1 MNKYVVTLKDG
12 QPICT
17 VIKSDKSQ
25 YTMEGAELIQFL
37 GRIDEG
43 IYGRKSRK
51 NPLYNKKDKGPS
63 LIYINKLQ
71 GKNVQLRNYPEL
83 ARPLRYL
90 YLENRKEVRADLD
103 KRKKVLIGKA
113 AAGVMIGGIAL
124 AILGDTAAKTIDL
137 ETTATYEEEVV
148 KEINTQE
155 LINIEIIPE
164 EEVKN
169 IIEDTEDEL
178 TNEELESI
186 ENELI
191 QLNVDPVYD
200 PGIDQ
205 NVDNYLDEIRAASQR
220 RGISESLIYDV
231 MSQESAGKGDNLGQ
245 FEFNAWKDE
254 VLKIYNFEKQ
264 AYEKIVFTDTPD
276 KYQGKVDVIVTRK
289 DMQNKK
295 TQAYVIGINLQHY
308 CRLFNNNILIAL
320 NAYNNGYQR
329 TMDAITRYAE
339 DKGITV
345 QDVIDNRADIGWL
358 EYVVHDEHGL
368 TYDEEVGKHINAD
381 QLADGINDPWSIQT
395 PEGEI
400 ITVQVQAAGRQ
411 R

>member
-1 MNKYVVTLKDG
+1 MNKYVVDLKNG
-12 QPICT
+12 VPVCT
-17 VIKSDKSQ
+17 VTKSDKSQ
-25 YTMEGAELIQFL
+25 YTIEGAELIQFL
-37 GRIDEG
+37 GRIDEK

-51 NPLYNKKDKGPS
+51 NPLYSMNDIGPS

-71 GKNVQLRNYPEL
+71 KKNIKIKNYAEL
-83 ARPLRYL
+83 AKPLRDL
-90 YLENRKEVRADLD
+90 YLENRKEVRADLE

-113 AAGVMIGGIAL
+113 AAGVMIGGLAL